1 MNSLLIIIN
10 MLIKENHKLKLFYV
24 NVELCYAEIIHKK
37 NIVVILCWK
46 YKLRWKWCANVCS
59 VEVSYQTK

>member
-1 MNSLLIIIN
+1 

-37 NIVVILCWK
+37 KHCSNIVLKIQIKMKMMCKCVQC
-46 YKLRWKWCANVCS
+46 
-59 VEVSYQTK
+59 